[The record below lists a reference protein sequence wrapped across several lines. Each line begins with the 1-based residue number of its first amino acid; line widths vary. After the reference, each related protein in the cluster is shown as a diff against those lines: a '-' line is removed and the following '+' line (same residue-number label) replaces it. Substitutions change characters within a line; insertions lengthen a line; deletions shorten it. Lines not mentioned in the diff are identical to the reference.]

1 MTDETPAAETETE
14 SPAARPV
21 GLLLCVA
28 IAALEAVA
36 VLAYTIGILVS
47 GAQNP
52 TSVAAPFVEVV
63 IYLLFVLGIVLVA
76 RGLWQ
81 RRRWARTPF
90 VVVQLFGLV
99 IAYTLFAGDGDAT
112 HAIGWAVGLVSAVG
126 MVCVFLPQTS
136 SALDQ

>member
-1 MTDETPAAETETE
+1 VTEETAPAETD
-14 SPAARPV
+14 PGAARPATLV
-21 GLLLCVA
+21 LC
-28 IAALEAVA
+28 AALAVLEAVA

-90 VVVQLFGLV
+90 FVVQLFGLV
-99 IAYTLFAGDGDAT
+99 IAYTLLSGDGNDI
-112 HAIGWAVGLVSAVG
+112 HVLGWIVGLVSVVG
-126 MVCVFLPQTS
+126 VVAVFLPRTS
-136 SALDQ
+136 EALDQ

>member
-1 MTDETPAAETETE
+1 VTEETAPAETE
-14 SPAARPV
+14 PGAARPA
-21 GLLLCVA
+21 GLLLCAAV
-28 IAALEAVA
+28 AALEALA

-52 TSVAAPFVEVV
+52 SSIAAPFVEVV

-90 VVVQLFGLV
+90 IVVQLFGLV
-99 IAYTLFAGDGDAT
+99 IAYTLLSGDGDGI
-112 HAIGWAVGLVSAVG
+112 HVLGVVVGLISVAGIVAVFMPSTSA
-126 MVCVFLPQTS
+126 
-136 SALDQ
+136 ALDQ